1 MEKWQDPK
9 IIALW
14 IAIIIILI
22 ATIMGFVVK
31 ILHAGY
37 KRMAEAAVREAN
49 MKLEHQKM
57 LLQTSLETQEKERN
71 RIAADLHDGLIGK
84 LTVVRLKSQIGAEST
99 ELDSLLGESIAEAR
113 RISHDLTPPMLA
125 FSTPAEIIG
134 NIVLPWQE
142 KLEIIYEADV
152 RTTTDTTPEMKIQL
166 VRIVQEIITNIMK
179 HAGATAIY
187 VRFRYIESG
196 FTLHVNDNGK
206 GFDTKILKQG
216 LGLNS
221 LELRVQYLGGKY
233 KIKSAPGKGTTVLIT
248 APLKTTTHGKD

>member
-49 MKLEHQKM
+49 LKLEHQKM

-99 ELDSLLGESIAEAR
+99 ELDSLLGDSIAEAR

-125 FSTPAEIIG
+125 FSTPAEIIS
-134 NIVLPWQE
+134 NVVLPWQQ
-142 KLEIIYEADV
+142 KLEVTYDADV
-152 RTTTDTTPEMKIQL
+152 RTATDTTPEVKIQL

-179 HAGATAIY
+179 HAEARAVY
-187 VRFRYIESG
+187 VRFRYSNSG
-196 FTLHVNDNGK
+196 FALLVKDNGK
-206 GFDTKILKQG
+206 GFDTAILKHG

-221 LELRVQYLGGKY
+221 LEIRVQYLDGRF
-233 KIKSAPGKGTTVLIT
+233 KIKSAPGKGTGILIT
-248 APLKTTTHGKD
+248 APLKPATYGKD

>member
-31 ILHAGY
+31 ILYSGY
-37 KRMAEAAVREAN
+37 KRMADAAVREADL
-49 MKLEHQKM
+49 KLEHQKM

-99 ELDSLLGESIAEAR
+99 ELDALLGESIAEAR

-125 FSTPAEIIG
+125 FSTPAEIVG
-134 NIVLPWQE
+134 NVVFPWQE
-142 KLEIIYEADV
+142 RLEVIYDADV
-152 RTTTDTTPEMKIQL
+152 RTVTDITPEKKIQL
-166 VRIVQEIITNIMK
+166 VRIIQETITNIIK
-179 HAGATAIY
+179 HAEATAMYI
-187 VRFRYIESG
+187 RFRYSDDG
-196 FTLHVNDNGK
+196 FALLVKDNGK
-206 GFDTKILKQG
+206 GFETSILKQG
-216 LGLNS
+216 LGLSS
-221 LELRVQYLGGKY
+221 LELRVQYLNGKL
-233 KIKSAPGKGTTVLIT
+233 KIKSTPGNGTTILIT
-248 APLKTTTHGKD
+248 SPLKTAYGKD

>member
-31 ILHAGY
+31 ILQSGY
-37 KRMAEAAVREAN
+37 KRMAGAAVREAN

-84 LTVVRLKSQIGAEST
+84 LTVVRLKSQIGAEIT
-99 ELDSLLGESIAEAR
+99 EIDTLLGDSIAEAR

-125 FSTPAEIIG
+125 FSTPAEVVS
-134 NIVLPWQE
+134 NVVLPWQQ
-142 KLEIIYEADV
+142 KLEVIFDADV
-152 RTTTDTTPEMKIQL
+152 RTKTDTVPEVKIQL

-179 HAGATAIY
+179 HAEATSVYI
-187 VRFRYIESG
+187 RFRYTDNG
-196 FTLHVNDNGK
+196 FALIVEDNGK
-206 GFDTKILKQG
+206 GFDMSILKQG
-216 LGLNS
+216 LGINS
-221 LELRVQYLGGKY
+221 LELRIQYLDGRF
-233 KIKSAPGKGTTVLIT
+233 KIKSAPGKGTTLLIT
-248 APLKTTTHGKD
+248 APLKISTHGKD